1 MASSQQQQKSFIP
14 LENNPVVF
22 SQLSH
27 DLGVEPSI
35 SFHDVHSIDDV
46 DLLAFIP
53 RPVYALLF
61 TCPAAV
67 FERARAAENVAM
79 PQYHGAGPDEPVIWF
94 RQIIPNACGLIALL
108 HGLANGGARRHIQP
122 ESYLD
127 RLLQKVTDLQPTERA
142 EVLYNT
148 EELEAAHQAAGRSGD
163 TEAPEHGDHVGN
175 HYICFVKAEDGHLWE
190 LNGGMKGPLDR
201 GALAANEDAL
211 SEKALQ
217 LGVGSLMKYAGEK
230 DVEFSIVAMALAPT
244 DIGQSAT

>member
-1 MASSQQQQKSFIP
+1 MTSKLDADSAA
-14 LENNPVVF
+14 ENNPAVF

-35 SFHDVHSIDDV
+35 SFHDVYSIDDV

-67 FERARAAENVAM
+67 FARARAAEDGAM
-79 PQYHGAGPDEPVIWF
+79 PQYHGAGPDEPVLWF
-94 RQIIPNACGLIALL
+94 RQTIPNSCGLMALL
-108 HGLANGGARRHIQP
+108 HGLANGGARRHIKLG
-122 ESYLD
+122 SHLD
-127 RLLQKVTDLQPTERA
+127 WLLQKTTDLQPTERA
-142 EVLYNT
+142 EVLYNS

-163 TEAPEHGDHVGN
+163 TKAPEEGDHVSN
-175 HYICFVKAEDGHLWE
+175 HYICFVKADDGHLWE

-217 LGVGSLMKYAGEK
+217 LGVGSFMKYAGEK
-230 DVEFSIVAMALAPT
+230 DVDFSIVAITLAPT
-244 DIGQSAT
+244 EIGDSAT